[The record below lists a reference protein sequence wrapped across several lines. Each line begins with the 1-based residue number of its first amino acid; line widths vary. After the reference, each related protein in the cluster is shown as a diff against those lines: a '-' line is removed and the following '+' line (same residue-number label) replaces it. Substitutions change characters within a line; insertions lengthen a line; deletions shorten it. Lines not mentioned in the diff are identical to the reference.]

1 MKRER
6 GQIAVMVGV
15 MMMTF
20 MFFFAFV
27 INTGMLVNAKINLQN
42 AADLAAYAGA
52 SVQARQLNQ
61 ISYLNYEMRR
71 QWKKFLFRIYVLG
84 NMAYDEFPRNSSA
97 SGPMKYRPN
106 ANAPVDIGHPSTCV
120 IFNAKD
126 NYCHLATLP
135 AISIP
140 SQAAGALDSVTST
153 LSGQLQSLEQIRQL
167 NCKAMGTTNLILN
180 LFWMFNADPNLTQFQ
195 NSAFQQDQ
203 QNVIKIIQE
212 MVRGMGIVP
221 REMLLRY
228 RIKNLARYVNTV
240 PQQGITLDKI
250 NGLLQQGDPASYE
263 RTAQAF
269 YSAYYTLGNHTFPT
283 ETISLDELLPEAGS
297 SQANL
302 INLLDIQQQF
312 QTYAVDMALG
322 NDTNLDNLANQQ
334 ASSSSASPCTATQV
348 PVGITA
354 PMSLGVYKDPNVL
367 TYYAVRVKATANLLF
382 SPFGAMDL
390 KAYSAAMPFGS
401 RIGPSVAQGV
411 EFGFRDSG
419 AGNTSIL
426 PNLPVKAQDSATSA
440 GGWNDME
447 LLGTMYSFMS
457 SPSGSGA
464 TGTISA
470 DNLENAYQGAM
481 APNPWE
487 VGWYNIINDEGDDP
501 FVRNFGTDQTA
512 AFWAPVFAPGQSD
525 AMSQALQNDVS
536 ALFNVSGQKGNL
548 GAQSGSSPSS
558 PATAIQAALFSG
570 LSTYINS
577 TLPSGGG
584 ENGEGLNV
592 VRIVNPFKRKIG
604 SNNQWAPIGG
614 NQDLFATGDQ
624 VKTSWNEVNMGD
636 FRSRGRVG
644 YSVKFVAFDYLRKK
658 FTTNGGET
666 FNNGLPSDNE
676 LDQDA
681 EFLKH

>member
-1 MKRER
+1 
-6 GQIAVMVGV
+6 
-15 MMMTF
+15 
-20 MFFFAFV
+20 
-27 INTGMLVNAKINLQN
+27 
-42 AADLAAYAGA
+42 
-52 SVQARQLNQ
+52 
-61 ISYLNYEMRR
+61 
-71 QWKKFLFRIYVLG
+71 
-84 NMAYDEFPRNSSA
+84 
-97 SGPMKYRPN
+97 
-106 ANAPVDIGHPSTCV
+106 
-120 IFNAKD
+120 
-126 NYCHLATLP
+126 
-135 AISIP
+135 
-140 SQAAGALDSVTST
+140 
-153 LSGQLQSLEQIRQL
+153 
-167 NCKAMGTTNLILN
+167 
-180 LFWMFNADPNLTQFQ
+180 
-195 NSAFQQDQ
+195 
-203 QNVIKIIQE
+203 
-212 MVRGMGIVP
+212 
-221 REMLLRY
+221 
-228 RIKNLARYVNTV
+228 
-240 PQQGITLDKI
+240 
-250 NGLLQQGDPASYE
+250 
-263 RTAQAF
+263 
-269 YSAYYTLGNHTFPT
+269 
-283 ETISLDELLPEAGS
+283 
-297 SQANL
+297 
-302 INLLDIQQQF
+302 
-312 QTYAVDMALG
+312 
-322 NDTNLDNLANQQ
+322 
-334 ASSSSASPCTATQV
+334 
-348 PVGITA
+348 
-354 PMSLGVYKDPNVL
+354 
-367 TYYAVRVKATANLLF
+367 
-382 SPFGAMDL
+382 
-390 KAYSAAMPFGS
+390 
-401 RIGPSVAQGV
+401 
-411 EFGFRDSG
+411 
-419 AGNTSIL
+419 
-426 PNLPVKAQDSATSA
+426 
-440 GGWNDME
+440 
-447 LLGTMYSFMS
+447 MS